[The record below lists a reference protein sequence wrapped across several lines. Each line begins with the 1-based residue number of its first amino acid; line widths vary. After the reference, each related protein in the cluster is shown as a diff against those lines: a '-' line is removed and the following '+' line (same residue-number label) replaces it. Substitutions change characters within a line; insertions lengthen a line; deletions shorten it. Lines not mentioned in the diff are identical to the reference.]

1 MTRPRRLC
9 LALLGTLLALTPSA
23 VTAQDDDPDAAFF
36 DALEMGADAD
46 QAREAVEAEFGPVV
60 AAELAAFW
68 CSPDPGDGCEDTFV
82 LAAWEVWQEAIE
94 NGSSVDEVGIAI
106 AQESDDWA
114 LAAAMAIY
122 WCSPDADDGCEDTE
136 VMAAWDGYEA
146 LFAQDVDPADAIALV
161 REDLG
166 DDLAN
171 QLGAFVCGHPTC
183 FAGMDAPVMTP
194 DPPPAAGPSGPSGPS
209 GRKYKNAQRRR
220 TGRRG

>member
-1 MTRPRRLC
+1 MTRPRRLG
-9 LALLGTLLALTPSA
+9 LALLATIVALSPVA
-23 VTAQDDDPDAAFF
+23 VTAQDDDPDAIFF
-36 DALEMGADAD
+36 GALEMGADAD
-46 QAREAVEAEFGPVV
+46 EARDEVEAVYGPEM
-60 AAELAAFW
+60 AAELAAYW

-82 LAAWEVWQEAIE
+82 LAAWEDWQEAIE
-94 NGSSVDEVGIAI
+94 DGGSVDEVGIAI
-106 AQESDDWA
+106 AQGSDDWA

-122 WCSPDADDGCEDTE
+122 WCSPEADDGCDDTE

-146 LFAQDVDPADAIALV
+146 LFAQDVDPADAIALL

-194 DPPPAAGPSGPSGPS
+194 DPPPSAGPS